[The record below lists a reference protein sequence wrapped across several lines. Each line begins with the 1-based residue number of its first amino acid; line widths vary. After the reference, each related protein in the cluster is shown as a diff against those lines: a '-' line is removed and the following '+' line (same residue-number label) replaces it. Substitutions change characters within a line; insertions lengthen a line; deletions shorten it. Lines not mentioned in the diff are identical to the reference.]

1 MYIAIPNP
9 NIVVPLEKM
18 TITLPDNNNKSFQ
31 VLYNPESYVQERE
44 VQYSGVKSAGG
55 LNITTQFASSGRET
69 LSFKLFF
76 DSLSAGGEVGGTITD
91 QAAFSVAS
99 VYPSPMKVDVRDY
112 TKKVTDLMLV
122 VEKLHRPPVVKL
134 KWSKLQFY
142 GFLVKCKQEYVKFNE
157 LGVPVRAW
165 LHCVFQAAMSP
176 ELEKKLG
183 IFSPGSPDTTK
194 YHTVCQGDSLW
205 SMAVEAYGQPE
216 QWRLIADANDIA
228 NPRRL
233 RSGELMRMPAK
244 LK

>member
-1 MYIAIPNP
+1 MYIGIPNP

-18 TITLPDNNNKSFQ
+18 TITLPDTGESFQ
-31 VLYNPESYVQERE
+31 VLYNPESYVQDRQ
-44 VQYSGVKSAGG
+44 VQYSGMKSAGG
-55 LNITTQFASSGRET
+55 LTITTQFAQSGLET

-76 DSLSAGGEVGGTITD
+76 DSMSAGGEVGGGMVKSLKFAGT
-91 QAAFSVAS
+91 SLL
-99 VYPSPMKVDVRDY
+99 PSPAKPDVRDY

-122 VEKLHRPPVVKL
+122 DADLHRPPVVKL
-134 KWSKLQFY
+134 KWATLQFH
-142 GFLVKCKQEYVKFNE
+142 GFLIKCTQNFVKFNE

-165 LHCVFQAAMSP
+165 LDCVFQAAMSP
-176 ELEKKLG
+176 ELGKKLG
-183 IFSPGSPDTTK
+183 IFALNSPDTTK

-205 SMAVEAYGQPE
+205 SMSVKAYGQPE

>member
-1 MYIAIPNP
+1 MYIGIPNP

-18 TITLPDNNNKSFQ
+18 TITLPDTGTSFE
-31 VLYNPESYVQERE
+31 VLYNPESYIQDRQ

-55 LNITTQFASSGRET
+55 LTITTQFAQSGLET
-69 LSFKLFF
+69 LAFRLFF
-76 DSLSAGGEVGGTITD
+76 DSMSAGGEVGGDMTD
-91 QAAFSVAS
+91 HVSFSAS
-99 VYPSPMKVDVRDY
+99 GLYPSTMKIDVRDY

-122 VEKLHRPPVVKL
+122 VDKLHRPPVVKL

-142 GFLVKCKQEYVKFNE
+142 GFLIRCRQNFVKFNE

-165 LHCVFQAAMSP
+165 LDCVFQAAMSP

-183 IFSPGSPDTTK
+183 VFSPNSPDTTK
-194 YHTVCQGDSLW
+194 FHTVCQGDSLW
-205 SMAVEAYGQPE
+205 SMSVKAYGQPE

-244 LK
+244 LR